1 VTDSEPSTL
10 EDVLD
15 AVLASTDG
23 ASDVE
28 VGDVV
33 ETFSVRL
40 FAPLLVVLG
49 AIVVTPIGGIPFVPT
64 TTGLLLILV
73 ASQRAIGRRQPWL
86 PRRVLEREVERSRL
100 ERSFERLRPW
110 ARRVDRFVKPR
121 LRALTEGAMG
131 SLNAVAVVALACT
144 MPPLELV
151 PFATAAPGAAVLLF
165 GLSMVSHDG
174 AFALAGWVLA
184 AGVGVLVYTA
194 LG

>member
-1 VTDSEPSTL
+1 MAESEISTL

-15 AVLASTDG
+15 AVLESTAG

-28 VGDVV
+28 VEDLV

-49 AIVVTPIGGIPFVPT
+49 AVVVTPLGGIPLIPT
-64 TTGLLLILV
+64 TIGLLLILV
-73 ASQRAIGRRQPWL
+73 ASQRALGRERPWL
-86 PRRVLEREVERSRL
+86 PRRVLERKVERSRL
-100 ERSFERLRPW
+100 EASFERLRPW
-110 ARRVDRFVKPR
+110 ARRIDRVVMPR
-121 LRALTEGAMG
+121 LRPLTRGVMG
-131 SLNAVAVVALACT
+131 PVNAVAVVALACM

-151 PFATAAPGAAVLLF
+151 PFATAVPGAGVLMF

-174 AFALAGWVLA
+174 AFALAGWLFSIG
-184 AGVGVLVYTA
+184 AGFLLVGA